1 LYGRTLAADC
11 VEYGGGGR
19 GGGGVAGAGQMT
31 YEHQGCKMPVSIP
44 VIDRGSLSDIV
55 PRSSRG
61 LNSSDSTIM
70 VWHPESQSTTLTLL
84 GQAKFYHKASPRP
97 RALCKPAL
105 VGLEESGRFASES
118 ASRRISKRAAHRLGL
133 AGRRGRRSSAFP
145 GLLRRCTADACPE
158 PGRRGVCKSAA
169 IEYNWSTTDTVITI
183 ERMATSTLRSKV
195 AAL

>member
-1 LYGRTLAADC
+1 VLIRVIRGEFLVLTLRNPREPNCKVTRRSWCGIYG
-11 VEYGGGGR
+11 YPG
-19 GGGGVAGAGQMT
+19 
-31 YEHQGCKMPVSIP
+31 
-44 VIDRGSLSDIV
+44 
-55 PRSSRG
+55 
-61 LNSSDSTIM
+61 
-70 VWHPESQSTTLTLL
+70 SQSTTLILI

-169 IEYNWSTTDTVITI
+169 IEYNWSTADTVITI
-183 ERMATSTLRSKV
+183 ERMAMSTLRSKV